1 MGSLRI
7 DEFVDYLLKLEPK
20 FATKM
25 KGASTS
31 EIEALEGLAD
41 VVFCSSYRQFLKHF
55 GKTDVGAL
63 NPFFYDYSFSIND
76 AAEYYQQL
84 REAKV
89 VSPKSLVFLLHGRH
103 EFDWYLQQPADKD
116 GDPQIVQADLYG
128 QEQPPRIRVLFES
141 FEKTLFTEAFIELRL
156 SRFKHQQSACARP
169 ETAPPDALMKKCRD
183 IAFRLGFACIP
194 QSVGIHTAYDRGDA
208 ALLTGRTFPIDPF
221 CCWVGTDNERETK
234 RIAEIFS
241 DALDGYIEKTRKIQ
255 I

>member
-20 FATKM
+20 FATRM

-31 EIEALEGLAD
+31 EIEVLEELAG
-41 VVFCSSYRQFLKHF
+41 VAFCSSYRQFLKHF

-89 VSPKSLVFLLHGRH
+89 VSPKSLVFLLHSRH

-116 GDPQIVQADLYG
+116 GYPQIVQADLYG
-128 QEQPPRIRVLFES
+128 PEQPPRISALFES
-141 FEKTLFTEAFIELRL
+141 FEKTLFTEAFITLRL
-156 SRFKHQQSACARP
+156 RRFEHQLSIGVQRRTRP
-169 ETAPPDALMKKCRD
+169 DPDTLMKKCRE
-183 IAFRLGFACIP
+183 IASRLGFACIP
-194 QSVGIHTAYDRGDA
+194 QSVGIGAAYDRGDA
-208 ALLTGRTFPIDPF
+208 ALLMGRPFPTYPF
-221 CCWVGTDNERETK
+221 SCWVGTDNEREAK

-241 DALDGYIEKTRKIQ
+241 DALDGYIEK
-255 I
+255 